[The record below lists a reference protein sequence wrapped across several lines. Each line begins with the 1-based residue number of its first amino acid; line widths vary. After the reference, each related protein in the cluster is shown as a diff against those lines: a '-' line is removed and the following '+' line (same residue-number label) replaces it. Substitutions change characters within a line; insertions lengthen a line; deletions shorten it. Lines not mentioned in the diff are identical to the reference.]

1 MPTVSL
7 VTIKFQLA
15 STALTVTVKAAPA
28 VCAVGAPVLPLA
40 VPGAAV
46 SPGTSNWSLARAP
59 AFTEM
64 AGLVQAVF
72 GPSGGSVTGAVQLP
86 AGFFVRV
93 KGFGAGGKGAMGG
106 RGGKG

>member
-64 AGLVQAVF
+64 AGLVQAGLV
-72 GPSGGSVTGAVQLP
+72 PSAVSVAGTVQLP
-86 AGFFVRV
+86 AGLLVTPEGV
-93 KGFGAGGKGAMGG
+93 GAGG
-106 RGGKG
+106 R

>member
-64 AGLVQAVF
+64 AGLVQAGL
-72 GPSGGSVTGAVQLP
+72 GPWGVSGEGAGQLP
-86 AGFFVRV
+86 AVLLVRR
-93 KGFGAGGKGAMGG
+93 KGLWPGG
-106 RGGKG
+106 REAV